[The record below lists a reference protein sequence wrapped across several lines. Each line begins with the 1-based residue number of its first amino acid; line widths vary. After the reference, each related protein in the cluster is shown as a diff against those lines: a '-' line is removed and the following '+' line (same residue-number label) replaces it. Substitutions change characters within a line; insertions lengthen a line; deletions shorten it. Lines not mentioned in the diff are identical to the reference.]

1 MVNARRLSFGFGAAL
16 VLGALLSLV
25 VTANAEAPAVIPYR
39 GRLTDP
45 SGRPINETL
54 SMTLRLYAM
63 AEGGAAAWGEVH
75 TAVTVTD
82 GLFTVYLG
90 ESVPLSSEAL
100 NANPYLGLAVGTD
113 SEMRPRQRVG
123 SVAYART
130 LAPGAVIS
138 GNLGPLVTVRNTRD
152 AWEPQDPDSGIAL
165 SVRSTSGS
173 GPALAVRLD
182 ASSQLGAAFASAI
195 YARRSSGIGAYATI
209 QATNESEWPGLAAN
223 SSKGT
228 ALVGVAG
235 EPVGSGSPAGGDFS
249 GWYRMLYTTRAGV
262 FGYSSIGPGGYFT
275 ATGTGLYATSL
286 DGPAIQAD
294 LRVSGQGTH
303 GFNHTIVASSG
314 SVRGFAAVLGTHATD
329 GPGVSGRSLQGSGV
343 LGEAGR
349 SGGGPVNDPLNSLS
363 ASTGAGVMGYSTI
376 GPGLFAW
383 STITDSLV
391 VSGNARITGD
401 VLIGGGVIT
410 NADVAEDYVAVGP
423 LEAGD
428 VVVLEAGVPLGLRR
442 ADQPYDTRVAG
453 IVSTDPAIVLSRA
466 AGGAPLALVGRAPVK
481 VDATYGAIRVGDL
494 LTTSSTPGHAMRCA
508 DRLQCVGAIVGK
520 ALEPLAGGKG
530 VILALVT
537 LQ

>member
-1 MVNARRLSFGFGAAL
+1 
-16 VLGALLSLV
+16 
-25 VTANAEAPAVIPYR
+25 
-39 GRLTDP
+39 
-45 SGRPINETL
+45 
-54 SMTLRLYAM
+54 
-63 AEGGAAAWGEVH
+63 
-75 TAVTVTD
+75 
-82 GLFTVYLG
+82 
-90 ESVPLSSEAL
+90 
-100 NANPYLGLAVGTD
+100 
-113 SEMRPRQRVG
+113 
-123 SVAYART
+123 
-130 LAPGAVIS
+130 
-138 GNLGPLVTVRNTRD
+138 
-152 AWEPQDPDSGIAL
+152 
-165 SVRSTSGS
+165 
-173 GPALAVRLD
+173 
-182 ASSQLGAAFASAI
+182 
-195 YARRSSGIGAYATI
+195 
-209 QATNESEWPGLAAN
+209 
-223 SSKGT
+223 
-228 ALVGVAG
+228 
-235 EPVGSGSPAGGDFS
+235 
-249 GWYRMLYTTRAGV
+249 MLHTTRAGV

-303 GFNHTIVASSG
+303 GFSHTVVASSG
-314 SVRGFAAVLGTHATD
+314 SVRGFAAVVGTHATD
-329 GPGVSGRSLQGSGV
+329 GPGVLGRSLQGSGV

-376 GPGLFAW
+376 GPGMFAW
-383 STITDSLV
+383 SAITDSLV

-410 NADVAEDYVAVGP
+410 NADVAEDYVAVVP

-466 AGGAPLALVGRAPVK
+466 AGGVPLALVGRAPVK
-481 VDATYGAIRVGDL
+481 VDATYMAIRVGDL

-520 ALEPLAGGKG
+520 ALEPLVGGKG